1 MFNRLGAK
9 SLALVATVSSAF
21 INPVGSNSQNN
32 GSRSMSYKVN
42 SPIPVPV
49 PPDSCA
55 VINKDVK
62 ACNKD
67 GKFTVAGLNNGEVT
81 STFHEQDSFYKSC
94 YIRRGETVEP
104 FPNNVLSA
112 TCDGSEKPSIYVNY
126 DVKKGLWVQA
136 QIEDK
141 NGTHARIKFNRTVTQ
156 EL

>member
-81 STFHEQDSFYKSC
+81 SRFHYQDSFNKFC
-94 YIRRGETVEP
+94 YIKRNQTVGL
-104 FPNNVLSA
+104 FPNDVLIA
-112 TCDGSEKPSIYVNY
+112 ACDLDKEPRIYLKY
-126 DVKKGLWVQA
+126 DVVKGLWSEAKIKDTNSSHAV
-136 QIEDK
+136 IE
-141 NGTHARIKFNRTVTQ
+141 IKYNQTK